1 MAYHIPVAIAVK
13 GAVAIGHWLAAHGTG
28 AMAAKAGALVAK
40 SIATQGFIATVTS
53 VGAIAVGSSVVVG
66 YVVWSQKAFKSL
78 VKVLEAMGRGDTQ
91 TMVSESAKLAL
102 QIDVTAHLLADAVHD
117 VLIEKLHC
125 SLEKADQ
132 IAEYIKYFE
141 KEIQRLMG
149 TGSA

>member
-40 SIATQGFIATVTS
+40 SIATQGFVATATS
-53 VGAIAVGSSVVVG
+53 VGAIAVGSSVAVG
-66 YVVWSQKAFKSL
+66 YVICGQKAFKRL
-78 VKVLEAMGRGDTQ
+78 EKVLEAMGRGDTQ
-91 TMVSESAKLAL
+91 TVISELAKLAL
-102 QIDVTAHLLADAVHD
+102 QIDVTAHMLPDAVHD

-125 SLEKADQ
+125 SSESADQ

-141 KEIQRLMG
+141 KEIQRLMD
-149 TGSA
+149 SKRQ